1 MFDPIVL
8 ARLLE
13 MGNASERARAFG
25 DEAHTQM
32 MFSAH
37 DALDRLDVLM
47 AEDQANRC
55 SECGAAKPHP
65 PSKEAK

>member
-13 MGNASERARAFG
+13 MGSASERARSFG
-25 DEAHTQM
+25 DEAHTKM

-47 AEDQANRC
+47 AEDRANRC
-55 SECGAAKPHP
+55 SECGALKHP
-65 PSKEAK
+65 TPSEDA